1 MAAWIISGSICCII
15 VPGKFMLR
23 IQFVYF
29 YQKIQVLK
37 NLLLFSIIFI
47 SISGYSQGSFSSL
60 TGDESEFYAETKQ
73 VNQFFRRFNNE
84 EDRLGVRYY
93 PGDSKYRDNE
103 FRNVYLNMLFDLQN
117 SNIDKQLKNEF
128 IKDVTQIESPEF
140 IDFHGGLWF
149 AEVASTFT
157 YYGTT
162 ENLLLFLQLEDENL
176 GSKWIFTNVYFNKF
190 LRNFYK
196 GEDDVVDKSF
206 LHPMS
211 HELDFMNIYKAFK
224 DNKYVEYYASQEFK
238 PDYLTL
244 LFYEMKMGNMSFESI
259 GQLKFHFFQVD
270 GWYFEVSYFNRSGNN
285 SGWLISKLFQINKQ
299 DKEEL
304 IKFYLP

>member
-1 MAAWIISGSICCII
+1 
-15 VPGKFMLR
+15 MLR
-23 IQFVYF
+23 FQLESLCL
-29 YQKIQVLK
+29 KI
-37 NLLLFSIIFI
+37 LLLKCFIIFSFVLI
-47 SISGYSQGSFSSL
+47 INPVYSQTKLGNI
-60 TGDESEFYAETKQ
+60 TGDESELYAETKQ

-84 EDRLGVRYY
+84 EDRLGNRYF
-93 PGDSKYRDNE
+93 PGDSLYRHND

-117 SNIDKQLKNEF
+117 HSIDNELRNEF
-128 IKDVTQIESPEF
+128 VKDVSEIESPVF

-149 AEVASTFT
+149 AEIATTFE
-157 YYGTT
+157 YYGNS

-176 GSKWIFTNVYFNKF
+176 GSKWILTNVYFNKF
-190 LRNFYK
+190 LRHFNK
-196 GEDDVVDKSF
+196 GEEKVVDKSF

-211 HELDFMNIYKAFK
+211 HELDFMNLYKAFK
-224 DNKYVEYYASQEFK
+224 DNQYVEYYASQQYN

-244 LFYEMKMGNMSFESI
+244 LFYELKMGNMSFENV
-259 GQLKFHFFQVD
+259 GQLKFHFFQVA

-285 SGWLISKLFQINKQ
+285 SGWLISKLYKINEQ

>member
-1 MAAWIISGSICCII
+1 
-15 VPGKFMLR
+15 MLR
-23 IQFVYF
+23 IQLVSFF
-29 YQKIQVLK
+29 TKMQLLK
-37 NLLLFSIIFI
+37 CLILFSFI
-47 SISGYSQGSFSSL
+47 LINTPGYSQSSL
-60 TGDESEFYAETKQ
+60 SSITGDERELYAETKQ
-73 VNQFFRRFNNE
+73 VNQFFKRFNNE
-84 EDRLGVRYY
+84 EDRFGIRYY
-93 PGDSKYRDNE
+93 PGDSLYRDND

-117 SNIDKQLKNEF
+117 STIKKQLKNDF
-128 IKDVTQIESPEF
+128 IKDVTELESPVF
-140 IDFHGGLWF
+140 IEFHGGFWF
-149 AEVASTFT
+149 AEVASTFK
-157 YYGTT
+157 YYGTS

-176 GSKWIFTNVYFNKF
+176 GSKWIITNVYFNKF

-196 GEDDVVDKSF
+196 GEEEVVDRSF

-224 DNKYVEYYASQEFK
+224 DNRYVEYYASQSFN

-244 LFYEMKMGNMSFESI
+244 LFYEIKMGNMSYESI

-285 SGWLISKLFQINKQ
+285 SGWLISNLYKINEQ